1 MIPSLLMSLGL
12 TLLLEM
18 GVALLLGLRRKDLLV
33 VALVNVVTN
42 PVVVLTLNLCLL
54 HGIVPPGY
62 LVAALEVAAVVTEG
76 FLYRSC
82 LSRKIC
88 NPFVLSILLNA
99 ISYLGG
105 LLLQ

>member
-1 MIPSLLMSLGL
+1 MISSLLMSLGL
-12 TLLLEM
+12 TLLLEI

-54 HGIVPPGY
+54 SGITPPWY
-62 LVAALEVAAVVTEG
+62 LVAALEAAAVVTEG
-76 FLYRSC
+76 FLYGSC
-82 LSRKIC
+82 LSRKLC
-88 NPFVLSILLNA
+88 NPFLLSILLNA

-105 LLLQ
+105 LLLR